1 MAIIREAE
9 DAGRHG
15 RAGCAPDARQGG
27 LRRPLWIA
35 LGLMLIAFNLR
46 PALSSVGPLLGPL
59 RADTG
64 LSGAL
69 AGALITLPV
78 LCLGVFG
85 RLGPPVTRRLGPDAG
100 VLVFLLLIAAGL
112 ALRGLG
118 GLPALFA
125 GSVLAAGG
133 IGVVGVILP
142 GIVKRDFPDRPGLM
156 MGLYTAVL
164 CLGAA
169 AGAGLSVPAG
179 QALGSPWQGPMM
191 IWALPALLAALAW
204 LPFVRAAPPAAGT
217 APRRNLGR
225 LWRDRLAWQ
234 VTGFMGAQSSLA
246 YIVFGWLPAALIDR
260 GADPVSAGLVASLSA
275 MAQTILALLVPTL
288 AARRRDQRAWV
299 LLVVGLAAGGFCGLL
314 VGPPGLVWPFAL
326 ALGLGLGGCFG
337 LALTLIVLRAPDP
350 QTAGDLSA
358 MAQGVGYCLAALG
371 PFLIGLAHDGSGGW
385 GLPAVLYACLGVAAA
400 TLGLL
405 AARDRTVL
413 APRGGVPA
421 P

>member
-1 MAIIREAE
+1 MQTIRESRPRDGRE
-9 DAGRHG
+9 NEAGRE
-15 RAGCAPDARQGG
+15 AAR

-46 PALSSVGPLLGPL
+46 PALSSVGPLLA
-59 RADTG
+59 RIREDTG
-64 LSGAL
+64 MSGAL

-100 VLVFLLLIAAGL
+100 VLAFLIVIAAGL
-112 ALRGLG
+112 VLRGFG

-142 GIVKRDFPDRPGLM
+142 GIVKRDFPERPGLM

-169 AGAGLSVPAG
+169 AGAGLTVPAG
-179 QALGSPWQGPMM
+179 RLLESGWQGPMM
-191 IWALPALLAALAW
+191 IWALPVLLAALAW
-204 LPFVRAAPPAAGT
+204 LPFVRAAPASPGLG
-217 APRRNLGR
+217 PRRFAA

-234 VTGFMGAQSSLA
+234 VTGFMGLQSSLA
-246 YIVFGWLPAALIDR
+246 YIVFGWLPAALTDR
-260 GADPVSAGLVASLSA
+260 GFDPLAAGLVASLSA
-275 MAQTILALLVPTL
+275 MAQTVLALLVPTL
-288 AARRRDQRAWV
+288 AGRSRDQRPWV
-299 LLVVGLAAGGFCGLL
+299 LLVVGLAVGGFCGLL
-314 VGPPGLVWPFAL
+314 VGPIGLVWPFAL
-326 ALGLGLGGCFG
+326 MLGLGLGGCFG
-337 LALTLIVLRAPDP
+337 LALTLIVLRSPDA

-358 MAQGVGYCLAALG
+358 MAQGVGYTLAALG
-371 PFLIGLAHDGSGGW
+371 PLLIGLAHDASDGW
-385 GLPAVLYACLGVAAA
+385 GIPAALYGGLGLAAA

-405 AARDRTVL
+405 AARNRHVL
-413 APRGGVPA
+413 AR
-421 P
+421 